1 MRNHIIL
8 GRGRSIHKQ
17 HIHHALHYHHLAHK
31 HGHGTPAIKKN
42 WGGMMRTNPSAYTN
56 PLASHRMPTF
66 KGGAGEG
73 VKHHNKHFKPLKFK
87 M

>member
-1 MRNHIIL
+1 MRKHIIL

-31 HGHGTPAIKKN
+31 HGHGTPALKKN
-42 WGGMMRTNPSAYTN
+42 YGGRMVATPSSYSN
-56 PLASHRMPTF
+56 HLANCRVPVIGH
-66 KGGAGEG
+66 GEG
-73 VKHHNKHFKPLKFK
+73 NKNKHFKPLKFK